1 MNHPETPT
9 PTAAPAAYGATP
21 AGGVDAFDAGQR
33 PGETKPATGEMSE
46 ANQPIPPRIWA
57 ASLADFNNGIH
68 HGAWLPAAQ
77 SPEELGEQIQGMLA
91 TSPTDPGAEEW
102 LIADTEGFGPIKLGP
117 TEDLQT
123 VCDLAGG
130 IEEFGPVFAA
140 WAAATGGQETSAF
153 RAEYLGEYPDLN
165 TFALAHLAQ
174 AGLEVL
180 LDLAIPEPA
189 RRYVQLDP
197 EALLRD
203 LQAGGEIWHTPTPD
217 GAVWIFHAN

>member
-1 MNHPETPT
+1 MN
-9 PTAAPAAYGATP
+9 
-21 AGGVDAFDAGQR
+21 
-33 PGETKPATGEMSE
+33 E
-46 ANQPIPPRIWA
+46 ANQPVPPRIWA
-57 ASLADFNNGIH
+57 ASLADFNNGIQ
-68 HGAWLPAAQ
+68 HGTWLHAAT
-77 SPEELGEQIQGMLA
+77 SPEELGDQIQRMLA

-102 LIADTEGFGPIKLGP
+102 IIADTEGFGPIKLGS
-117 TEDLQT
+117 TENLQT

-130 IEEFGPVFAA
+130 IEEFGPVFTA
-140 WAAATGGQETSAF
+140 WAAATGGHEARAF

-165 TFALAHLAQ
+165 TFALAHLAE

-203 LQAGGEIWHTPTPD
+203 LQASGEIWHTSTPD
-217 GAVWIFHAN
+217 GAVWLFHAN